1 MNFGITGKM
10 KYLEELKPGQLFSYK
25 NDRFVL
31 TSDYTKS
38 NKRSCISL
46 NNGFVHWLL
55 DNTIVELLEL
65 YYRDQD
71 GNIVAVKEYKNEY
84 SEEAKKFS

>member
-1 MNFGITGKM
+1 MSFGITGKM

-25 NDRFVL
+25 DNRFVL
-31 TSDYTKS
+31 TSDFTKS
-38 NKRSCISL
+38 NKKSCISL
-46 NNGFVHWLL
+46 TNGFVNWLS
-55 DNTIVELLEL
+55 DNTVVEVLDL

-84 SEEAKKFS
+84 SEKTEKFS